1 MSLRAD
7 SETGNLPSLNRT
19 KLQNNSQQRTSLA
32 LRLLDLLSDFVYRLR
47 VFFLKSIFIRK
58 QLELRAVT
66 QSFHLIFFVLL
77 KCNETL

>member
-19 KLQNNSQQRTSLA
+19 KLQNNSQQRTSLV

-47 VFFLKSIFIRK
+47 VFFKSIFIRK
-58 QLELRAVT
+58 QLEIRAFT
-66 QSFHLIFFVLL
+66 QSFHLIFLYF
-77 KCNETL
+77 